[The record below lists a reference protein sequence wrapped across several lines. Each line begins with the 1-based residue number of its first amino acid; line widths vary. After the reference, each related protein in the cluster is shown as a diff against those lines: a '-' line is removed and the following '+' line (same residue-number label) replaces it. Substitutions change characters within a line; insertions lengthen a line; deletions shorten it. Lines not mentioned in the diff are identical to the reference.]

1 MEILEQFGIQPIL
14 LAAQVVNFLILLF
27 ILRKF
32 LYGPILK
39 VLDERKRKIADSLK
53 NAEEIEK
60 KLQEVEVQA
69 DKILRKALDESQ
81 KILDEAKE
89 VATQIVEDGQKTA
102 TQIMNRAHEDS
113 LKVIQVEKV
122 QLIQE
127 IREHAADLV
136 ALIFEKLVGKKI
148 SSKDQKEIIEKTVK
162 RIS

>member
-53 NAEEIEK
+53 NAEKKEK